1 MSITAW
7 TDPVADVGD
16 AEPWRRRLVRGLDQ
30 RAQHVRE
37 VLYDP
42 AVHRPTGPH
51 RHTGKDSAAVAAT
64 SVPNLIARGIGN
76 RGWTLTGSVTQ
87 GANGLRFAATSAAA
101 TRRILLGDAGGLPG
115 PEGKA
120 NAASKQVFGAGCPLL
135 LALVVRPTGTFTDLT
150 LTFGLADG
158 TSFATGTR
166 GVIDETGLPGSG
178 EWKRYFVRL
187 ASFSASG
194 HTTDC
199 RVRLATS
206 STFAGGSSL
215 DASLILLRPG
225 HRLTYWQPGYLEP
238 GHEGWAGTQIAAPLY
253 DQVRDF
259 DEAAE
264 LTPS

>member
-1 MSITAW
+1 MITAW

-16 AEPWRRRLVRGLDQ
+16 GEAWRQRLVRGLDQ
-30 RAQHVRE
+30 RARHVRE

-42 AVHRPTGPH
+42 ALHRPTGPH
-51 RHTGKDSAAVAAT
+51 RHTGRDSAVVAAT
-64 SVPNLIARGIGN
+64 SVPNLIARGVGN

-87 GANGLRFAATSAAA
+87 GSNGLRFTATSAAA
-101 TRRILLGDAGGLPG
+101 ARRILRGDGSDARDLS
-115 PEGKA
+115 
-120 NAASKQVFGAGCPLL
+120 ASKQVFGAGCPLL
-135 LALVVRPTGTFTDLT
+135 LSLVVRPSGTFTDLT

-158 TSFATGTR
+158 TSFVTGTR
-166 GVIDETGLPGSG
+166 GVITDADLPASG
-178 EWKRYFVRL
+178 EWKRFFVRL

-199 RVRLATS
+199 RVRIATS
-206 STFAGGSSL
+206 STFAGGTSL
-215 DASLILLRPG
+215 DASLVLLRPCL
-225 HRLTYWQPGYLEP
+225 RLTYWQPGYLEV
-238 GHEGWAGTQIAAPLY
+238 GHEGWAGTQVAAPLY